1 MIIPNQA
8 SWLAV
13 KISSTRLVLLDLLWD
28 IGIYGCRE
36 KRAREMLKE
45 TEKNK
50 GAAYCNL

>member
-1 MIIPNQA
+1 LVSGKNF
-8 SWLAV
+8 LY
-13 KISSTRLVLLDLLWD
+13 KISAIGSIVGYRD
-28 IGIYGCRE
+28 IWIYGCRE

>member
-28 IGIYGCRE
+28 IGIYGYMDVER
-36 KRAREMLKE
+36 KE
-45 TEKNK
+45 LER
-50 GAAYCNL
+50 C